1 MTDLL
6 QPIRTATSWPQN
18 LPRVGQAAKE
28 ENADFGAIFRSAVHS
43 VEQFQKNAENQ
54 VEQFLRGENQ
64 DLHTTILAAQ
74 RAELAFE
81 MFQQVR
87 NKVVQAYQEV
97 MRMQL

>member
-28 ENADFGAIFRSAVHS
+28 ETAAFGANFRSAVHS

>member
-1 MTDLL
+1 MADLL
-6 QPIRTATSWPQN
+6 QPIRTETSWSQIPLGSKKPAGEQ
-18 LPRVGQAAKE
+18 Q
-28 ENADFGAIFRSAVHS
+28 ADFGEVFRSAVQS
-43 VEQFQKNAENQ
+43 VEEFQKTAGQQ

-64 DLHTTILAAQ
+64 DLHTAILATQ